1 MAMKTCPICNKK
13 RLPDYATYCPKCGAE
28 LEQVDNMEPTME
40 PLEKRSKSIGDIIL
54 TIVLILIKAAI
65 EFGIGFGVSYWLFE
79 ESITGCIIIGLFC
92 AIGLFIYDVKE
103 NDLLK
108 G

>member
-1 MAMKTCPICNKK
+1 MKTCPICNKK
-13 RLPDYATYCPKCGAE
+13 RLPNDAKYCPKCGAE

-54 TIVLILIKAAI
+54 TIVIILIKAAI

-79 ESITGCIIIGLFC
+79 KSITGCVIIGLFC

-108 G
+108 